1 MLKTFNLIGGY
12 PGSGKT
18 TYVKNI
24 LSHDDLL
31 LDDCKCDD
39 FTPSIVTKNNVFIT
53 NPNFVTEKYRNQY
66 IKKIKHYYPDCD
78 ISLILFENDFNN
90 CLFNAL
96 KREINKNGHSNKI
109 ELSLLRLQK
118 NFSIPENITAIPV
131 YKDVDYNTNDI
142 KKWLEI
148 SQNYFNNHPDFKF

>member
-53 NPNFVTEKYRNQY
+53 NPNFVSESFRNKY
-66 IKKIKHYYPDCD
+66 IKKIKKYYPNAD
-78 ISLILFENDFNN
+78 IKLTIFENDFNN

-96 KREINKNGHSNKI
+96 KRELNRNGHSNKI
-109 ELSLLRLQK
+109 ELSLIRLQK
-118 NFSIPENITAIPV
+118 SFSIPENANIVPV
-131 YKDVDYNTNDI
+131 YKDKNNNINDI
-142 KKWLEI
+142 KKWLQI
-148 SQNYFNNHPDFKF
+148 SQEYFDNHPDFKF